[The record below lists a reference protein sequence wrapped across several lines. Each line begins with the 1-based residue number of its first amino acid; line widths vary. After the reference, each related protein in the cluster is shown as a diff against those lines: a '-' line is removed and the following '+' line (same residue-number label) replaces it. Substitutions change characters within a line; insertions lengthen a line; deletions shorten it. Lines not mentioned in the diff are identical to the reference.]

1 MKRLRPGTSEYESA
15 IGRAIG
21 AYVNG
26 MSLEQAARANRVS
39 PVTLHRRIRQS
50 GIRTRNRETAPQTG
64 RNTLPINHD
73 AFQRL
78 LDEHPRLTP
87 RQIADAAG
95 VSKTCVVRHLKER
108 GTYQPRPVGVQDDAR
123 WAASL
128 RNRTKVLAAVQ
139 LRERGYTL
147 GQISIRLGVP
157 RSTVGTYL
165 RQHKA
170 GTYLWQQHPIPTHL
184 WHAPRR

>member
-1 MKRLRPGTSEYESA
+1 MKRIRPGTTHHETA
-15 IGRAIG
+15 ISRAIG
-21 AYVNG
+21 AYING
-26 MSLEQAARANRVS
+26 QSLEQAARANRIS
-39 PVTLHRRIRQS
+39 SVTLHRRIRQS
-50 GIRTRNRETAPQTG
+50 GIRTRDRATAPQTG
-64 RNTLPINHD
+64 RNRLPID
-73 AFQRL
+73 ADKFQL
-78 LDEHPRLTP
+78 LLNEHPRLTP

-95 VSKTCVVRHLKER
+95 VSKTCVVRHLKLR

-139 LRERGYTL
+139 LRQRGHTL
-147 GQISIRLGVP
+147 GQIAIRLNVP

-165 RQHKA
+165 RQYNA

-184 WHAPRR
+184 WHAPPR